1 MGPTNIIPRRQR
13 NFTQHRQDS
22 TETTS
27 MITGSLR
34 WKADHQHLQRDS
46 LLATPLILDL
56 TILAELHTRVRY
68 KAVGQKEFVPPYL
81 GSRFDASY
89 AAALT
94 NWRRDD
100 YGIRAWLVVQ
110 NYCAVAQHI
119 AEILAMG
126 CPDEMKDFSPSHDEI
141 AGATTVMK
149 VLSETRVAHAI
160 EQGELQNARDVE
172 WADVEARRAD
182 AREEKLDRKRANEEG
197 SSTVDIPKRVDP
209 KMKGRS
215 MNTISRRRWVA
226 RSQLTISKEP
236 SAAPSKSTTNH
247 PMLRGLP
254 GIDNAPEE
262 MLDREC
268 HAACTIGLEVDL
280 ERSRAWEKS
289 QFGQAALKSVREFAN
304 TLTEWQVQRE

>member
-81 GSRFDASY
+81 AEAMHTAHTTAPTSSY
-89 AAALT
+89 DIPEDQCDNLFRSLT

-215 MNTISRRRWVA
+215 M
-226 RSQLTISKEP
+226 EP

-268 HAACTIGLEVDL
+268 WHSFI
-280 ERSRAWEKS
+280 
-289 QFGQAALKSVREFAN
+289 Q
-304 TLTEWQVQRE
+304 